1 LPCLYSSLKAIGN
14 FTTKLFTGYGKKL
27 NLKLFE
33 KSMRTLE
40 EIKRI
45 IAEHKEEIRQKYG
58 IVILGVFGS
67 YARGEQKETSD
78 VDILVE
84 LERPVGL
91 EFYEFWDYIENLLRT
106 KADVLTLTALKQKTP
121 FWEKIKG
128 DIVYVS

>member
-1 LPCLYSSLKAIGN
+1 LPCLYSSLKAIGS
-14 FTTKLFTGYGKKL
+14 FTTKFFTGYTKKL

-40 EIKRI
+40 EIKRT

-67 YARGEQKETSD
+67 YARGKQKETSD
-78 VDILVE
+78 VDIIVE

-91 EFYEFWDYIENLLRT
+91 EFYEFWDYIENLLGT
-106 KADVLTLTALKQKTP
+106 KADVLTLTALKQKTQL
-121 FWEKIKG
+121 WEKIKG
-128 DIVYVS
+128 DIVYI

>member
-1 LPCLYSSLKAIGN
+1 
-14 FTTKLFTGYGKKL
+14 
-27 NLKLFE
+27 LFE

-91 EFYEFWDYIENLLRT
+91 EFYEFWDYIEDLLGT
-106 KADVLTLTALKQKTP
+106 KADVLTLTALRQKTQL
-121 FWEKIKG
+121 WEKIKG
-128 DIVYVS
+128 DIVYV

>member
-1 LPCLYSSLKAIGN
+1 MFELKLFLN
-14 FTTKLFTGYGKKL
+14 HKLFTGYGKNL

-33 KSMRTLE
+33 KTMRTLE

-67 YARGEQKETSD
+67 YARGEQKEASN

-91 EFYEFWDYIENLLRT
+91 EFYEFRDYIKNLLGT
-106 KADVLTLTALKQKTP
+106 KADVLKLTAFK
-121 FWEKIKG
+121 
-128 DIVYVS
+128 

>member
-1 LPCLYSSLKAIGN
+1 MLRKEVKFRIV
-14 FTTKLFTGYGKKL
+14 
-27 NLKLFE
+27 E
-33 KSMRTLE
+33 KNMRTLE
-40 EIKRI
+40 EIRRI
-45 IAEHKEEIRQKYG
+45 IAEHKEDIRQKYG

-91 EFYEFWDYIENLLRT
+91 EFYEFWDYIENLLGT

-121 FWEKIKG
+121 LWEKIKG
-128 DIVYVS
+128 DIVYV

>member
-1 LPCLYSSLKAIGN
+1 
-14 FTTKLFTGYGKKL
+14 
-27 NLKLFE
+27 
-33 KSMRTLE
+33 MRTLE
-40 EIKRI
+40 EIKRM

-84 LERPVGL
+84 LEKPVGL
-91 EFYEFWDYIENLLRT
+91 EFYEFWDYIENLLGT

-121 FWEKIKG
+121 LWEKIKG
-128 DIVYVS
+128 DIVYV

>member
-1 LPCLYSSLKAIGN
+1 
-14 FTTKLFTGYGKKL
+14 
-27 NLKLFE
+27 
-33 KSMRTLE
+33 MRTLE
-40 EIKRI
+40 EIKKI

-91 EFYEFWDYIENLLRT
+91 EFYEFWDYIENLLGT
-106 KADVLTLTALKQKTP
+106 KADVLTLTALKQKNSTLGKDKRGHSLCLIAKFTLSLLKP
-121 FWEKIKG
+121 LTKTQGRF
-128 DIVYVS
+128 D